1 MPNTENDAERFK
13 RIRDQQLKAR
23 DPQTREHK
31 IQHDIS
37 IRQRKSR
44 QSFSFRKMLADVPRT
59 WSGLI
64 LGIFLGLLVS
74 IILPLFIS
82 ASWVNFLGLG
92 ITFFLAILGLAVGH
106 GLDGR
111 RELEDL
117 IGK

>member
-1 MPNTENDAERFK
+1 MINPESDVERFK
-13 RIRDQQLKAR
+13 RIRDRQLKAR
-23 DPQTREHK
+23 DPQTRERQ

-44 QSFSFRKMLADVPRT
+44 QSFSFRKMLTDVPRA

-64 LGIFLGLLVS
+64 LGVFLGLLAS

-82 ASWVNFLGLG
+82 AAWVNLLGLG

-106 GLDGR
+106 ALEGK